1 MHNLL
6 GWFEEAIKITPE
18 SKYVD
23 SNGAKIHYLVWGET
37 TNPGLFLIH
46 GYSAH
51 AHWWDFIAPS
61 FLEDYC
67 VVAIDLSG
75 MGDSEHRNSY

>member
-23 SNGAKIHYLVWGET
+23 SNGAKGVKPPAFVDEMISDINEFQSTSIGSPRFNELGERLV
-37 TNPGLFLIH
+37 LSLIH
-46 GYSAH
+46 
-51 AHWWDFIAPS
+51 I
-61 FLEDYC
+61 
-67 VVAIDLSG
+67 
-75 MGDSEHRNSY
+75 

>member
-37 TNPGLFLIH
+37 TKPGLFLIH
-46 GYSAH
+46 GYR
-51 AHWWDFIAPS
+51 PCYV
-61 FLEDYC
+61 LN
-67 VVAIDLSG
+67 ID
-75 MGDSEHRNSY
+75 